1 MWPERAG
8 FAELQMRSCWCERT
22 AQWFPYREDVPMEC
36 LSVTTIIF
44 ILLICAYLQ
53 HAMVG
58 YLFSA

>member
-1 MWPERAG
+1 
-8 FAELQMRSCWCERT
+8 MRSCWCERT